1 MCDRVITVSAG
12 MQSLLDLTKG
22 RSIKLASDCKI
33 RISDSGV
40 IEVQRGDSSTTF
52 YPAHAWQRLQ
62 FVDPYALAAS
72 IMAKQL
78 EESECL
84 APNQINKKLT
94 KGKECQNQ

>member
-1 MCDRVITVSAG
+1 MCDRLITVNAG

-22 RSIKLASDCKI
+22 KSIKLASDCKV
-33 RISDSGV
+33 RISDSGLL
-40 IEVQRGDSSTTF
+40 EVQRGDSSTTF

-72 IMAKQL
+72 IMARQL

-84 APNQINKKLT
+84 APNKLIEQT
-94 KGKECQNQ
+94 NERK